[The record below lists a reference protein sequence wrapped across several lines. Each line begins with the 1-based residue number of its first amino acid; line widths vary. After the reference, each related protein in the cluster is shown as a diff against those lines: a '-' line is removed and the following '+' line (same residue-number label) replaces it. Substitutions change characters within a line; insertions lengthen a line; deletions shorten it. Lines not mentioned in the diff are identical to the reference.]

1 MAFVAA
7 DWKITRSSKE
17 IEYIGDLHAGTSPSY
32 VTGIELHRALMDFA
46 DAESDGGSDDQLAII
61 DSVPSQRGGVD
72 TNITLLN
79 GYTLTSATGE
89 GPEEHIYDTSITYN
103 GGADIY
109 DGIQVF
115 GNSTNI
121 QVIQDGARIINDFW
135 NQPKMITAV
144 EDAASSTTH
153 RFLVKVRTAG
163 ADIDGR
169 RLLGTQRE
177 LGTIYTEFSIG
188 GGTNRGNNVLALTAN
203 NDLNNNTAAGTIATW
218 DTIVND
224 VEGYTQ
230 IDVNADLVDENYYSD
245 WELGTQSKNDF
256 YERAK
261 WIQERVAGIGVDTPA
276 RDADQTI
283 YGLPGDIF
291 RGITHSIALSSGAG
305 TWVEP
310 EEVTWGT
317 GATAGVGQLLAVDNT
332 AGASSTIMYIQLLS
346 GVTPGA
352 ITVTGNGGATATA
365 GTVTSKLVSLPFVG
379 ASTGSAIIGAYG
391 LGVGADDLGQS
402 DSITSLDGNPLS
414 PPNNVT
420 FNVTGLDITAGEEDY
435 VLVGPE
441 SGGVLD
447 LAQMTLAV
455 ALNGAA
461 ETQVNVGTGNIPVD
475 TPATGQIFIQNDEG
489 RYVLHAYTSYDG
501 TNTTFTIGSTAFN
514 GTGQT
519 DSATNP
525 RNVFIAYI
533 AKQAAS
539 ATEGFTTVYNA
550 NRNLVVRVRNGFDL
564 TPAKNPIVPF
574 EAVATLTSAGGSQAA
589 SRVLDS

>member
-1 MAFVAA
+1 
-7 DWKITRSSKE
+7 
-17 IEYIGDLHAGTSPSY
+17 
-32 VTGIELHRALMDFA
+32 MDFA

-79 GYTLTSATGE
+79 GYVLTSATAE

-109 DGIQVF
+109 DGIQCF
-115 GNSTNI
+115 GNSSNI
-121 QVIQDGARIINDFW
+121 QVIQDGARIVNDFW
-135 NQPKMITAV
+135 NQPKMKTAV
-144 EDAASSTTH
+144 ADSASSTTH

-177 LGTIYTEFSIG
+177 LGTIYTEFFIG

-203 NDLNNNTAAGTIATW
+203 NDLNNQTADATIATW
-218 DTIVND
+218 DSIVND
-224 VEGYTQ
+224 VEGYTP
-230 IDVNADLVDENYYSD
+230 IDVNADTVNEFYYSD
-245 WELGTQSKNDF
+245 WELGTQGKNDF

-261 WIQERVAGIGVDTPA
+261 WIQTRVAGIGVDTPA

-291 RGITHSIALSSGAG
+291 RGITHEIDISTPTG
-305 TWVEP
+305 TFVEP
-310 EEVTWGT
+310 EALSWGT
-317 GATAGVGQLLAVDNT
+317 GATAGTGQLLAIDSTT
-332 AGASSTIMYIQLLS
+332 AGTKMWIQLLS
-346 GVTPGA
+346 GVAPNANT
-352 ITVTGNGGATATA
+352 ITGVSTATALA
-365 GTVTSKLVSLPFVG
+365 GTVTSRLVSLPFIG
-379 ASTGSAIIGAYG
+379 ASTGSAIIGAFG
-391 LGVGADDLGQS
+391 LGVGADDLGQN
-402 DSITSLDGNPLS
+402 DSMTSLDGNPLS

-441 SGGVLD
+441 SAGALD
-447 LAQMTLAV
+447 LAQMSLAV
-455 ALNGAA
+455 ALNTAT

-475 TPATGQIFIQNDEG
+475 TPAAGQIFVQNDEG
-489 RYVLHAYTSYDG
+489 RYVLHSYTSYDA
-501 TNTTFTIGSTAFN
+501 TNTFFTIPSTAFN

-525 RNVFIAYI
+525 RNVFVAYI

-539 ATEGFTTVYNA
+539 ATESFTTIYNA
-550 NRNLVVRVRNGFDL
+550 DRNLVVRVRNGFDL

-574 EAVATLTSAGGSQAA
+574 ETVATLTSAGGSQAA